1 MTALGL
7 PVLFFATAA
16 LYATVGFGGGSTYT
30 ALLVMID
37 DAIWRIPIIALIC
50 NITVVAAGSYLAVTR
65 RAFKWQQAAPFF
77 IASVPLAFIG
87 GLIVLR
93 EDTYI
98 TLLAVSLLLAGL
110 RLLFIRDRAVDAPR
124 AQNASQ
130 ARATAFTIGGALG
143 FLSGMVGIGG
153 GIFLAPILHYLRWA
167 DSKTIAALCSFFIL
181 VNSLAGLA
189 GQLLKNGADTLPDIA
204 AFALPLMGATLLG
217 GFLGARLLLEYLS
230 QQKIR
235 QITALLIIF
244 VATRLLL
251 QLYF

>member
-1 MTALGL
+1 MTAFIL

-30 ALLVMID
+30 ALLVMMD

-65 RAFKWQQAAPFF
+65 RAFVWQHAAPFF
-77 IASVPLAFIG
+77 IASVPLAFMG
-87 GLIVLR
+87 GLIALR
-93 EDTYI
+93 DETYI
-98 TLLAVSLLLAGL
+98 TLLAISLLLAGL
-110 RLLFIRDRAVDAPR
+110 RLLLIRDKDII
-124 AQNASQ
+124 ASPTQ
-130 ARATAFTIGGALG
+130 STGKAIAIGGALG
-143 FLSGMVGIGG
+143 LLSGMVGIGG
-153 GIFLAPILHYLRWA
+153 GIFLAPILYYLRWA

-181 VNSLAGLA
+181 VNSLAGLT
-189 GQLLKNGADTLPDIA
+189 GQLVKNGAGVIPEIA
-204 AFALPLMGATLLG
+204 EVALPLMAATFLG
-217 GFLGARLLLEYLS
+217 GLLGARLLLEYLS
-230 QQKIR
+230 PNKIQ

>member
-1 MTALGL
+1 MTAFIL

-30 ALLVMID
+30 ALLVMMD

-65 RAFKWQQAAPFF
+65 RAFFWQRAAPFF

-87 GLIVLR
+87 GLIALR
-93 EDTYI
+93 DETYI
-98 TLLAVSLLLAGL
+98 TLLAISLLLAGL
-110 RLLFIRDRAVDAPR
+110 RLLLIGDKDII
-124 AQNASQ
+124 ASPTQ
-130 ARATAFTIGGALG
+130 STGKAIAIGGALG
-143 FLSGMVGIGG
+143 LLSGMVGIGG
-153 GIFLAPILHYLRWA
+153 GIFLAPILYYLRWA

-189 GQLLKNGADTLPDIA
+189 GQLVKNGAGVIPEIA
-204 AFALPLMGATLLG
+204 EIALPLMAATLLG
-217 GFLGARLLLEYLS
+217 GLLGARLLLEYLS
-230 QQKIR
+230 PNKIQ

>member
-1 MTALGL
+1 MTAFIL

-30 ALLVMID
+30 ALLVMMD

-65 RAFKWQQAAPFF
+65 RAFVWQHAAPFF

-87 GLIVLR
+87 GLIALR
-93 EDTYI
+93 DETYI
-98 TLLAVSLLLAGL
+98 TLLAISLLLAGL
-110 RLLFIRDRAVDAPR
+110 RLLLIGDKDII
-124 AQNASQ
+124 ASPTQ
-130 ARATAFTIGGALG
+130 STGKAIAIGGALG
-143 FLSGMVGIGG
+143 LLSGMVGIGG
-153 GIFLAPILHYLRWA
+153 GIFLAPILYYLRWA

-189 GQLLKNGADTLPDIA
+189 GQLVKNGAGVIPEIA
-204 AFALPLMGATLLG
+204 EIALPLMAATLLG
-217 GFLGARLLLEYLS
+217 GLLGARLLLEYLS
-230 QQKIR
+230 PNKIQ

>member
-1 MTALGL
+1 MTAFIL

-30 ALLVMID
+30 ALLVMMD

-65 RAFKWQQAAPFF
+65 RAFVWQHAAPFF

-87 GLIVLR
+87 GLIALR
-93 EDTYI
+93 DGTYI
-98 TLLAVSLLLAGL
+98 TLLAISLLLAGL
-110 RLLFIRDRAVDAPR
+110 RFLLIRDNDII
-124 AQNASQ
+124 ASPTQ
-130 ARATAFTIGGALG
+130 STGKAIAIGGALG
-143 FLSGMVGIGG
+143 LLSGMVGIGG
-153 GIFLAPILHYLRWA
+153 GIFLAPILYYLRWA

-189 GQLLKNGADTLPDIA
+189 GQLVKNGAGVIPEIA
-204 AFALPLMGATLLG
+204 EVALPLMAATLLG
-217 GFLGARLLLEYLS
+217 GLFGARLLLEYLS
-230 QQKIR
+230 PNKIQ

>member
-1 MTALGL
+1 MTAFIL
-7 PVLFFATAA
+7 PILFFATAA

-30 ALLVMID
+30 ALLVMMD

-65 RAFKWQQAAPFF
+65 RAFVSRHAAPFL

-87 GLIVLR
+87 GLIALR
-93 EDTYI
+93 DETYI
-98 TLLAVSLLLAGL
+98 TLLAISLLLAGL
-110 RLLFIRDRAVDAPR
+110 RLLLIGDKDII
-124 AQNASQ
+124 ASPTQ
-130 ARATAFTIGGALG
+130 STGKAIAIGGALG
-143 FLSGMVGIGG
+143 LLSGMVGIGG
-153 GIFLAPILHYLRWA
+153 GIFLAPILYYLRWA

-189 GQLLKNGADTLPDIA
+189 GQLVKNGAGVIPEIA
-204 AFALPLMGATLLG
+204 EVALPLMTATLLG
-217 GFLGARLLLEYLS
+217 GLLGARLLLEYLS
-230 QQKIR
+230 PNKIQ

>member
-1 MTALGL
+1 MTAFIL

-30 ALLVMID
+30 ALLVMMD

-65 RAFKWQQAAPFF
+65 RAFVWQHAAPFF

-87 GLIVLR
+87 GLIALR
-93 EDTYI
+93 DETYI
-98 TLLAVSLLLAGL
+98 TLLAISLLLAGL
-110 RLLFIRDRAVDAPR
+110 RLLLIGDKDII
-124 AQNASQ
+124 ASPTQ
-130 ARATAFTIGGALG
+130 STGKAIAIGGALG
-143 FLSGMVGIGG
+143 LLSGMVGIGG
-153 GIFLAPILHYLRWA
+153 GIFLAPILYYLRWA

-181 VNSLAGLA
+181 VNSLAGLT
-189 GQLLKNGADTLPDIA
+189 GQLVKNGAGVIPEIA
-204 AFALPLMGATLLG
+204 EIALPLMAATLLG
-217 GFLGARLLLEYLS
+217 GLLGARLLLEYLS
-230 QQKIR
+230 PNKIQ

>member
-1 MTALGL
+1 MTAFIL

-30 ALLVMID
+30 ALLVMMD

-65 RAFKWQQAAPFF
+65 RAFVWQRAAPFF

-87 GLIVLR
+87 GLIALR
-93 EDTYI
+93 DETYI
-98 TLLAVSLLLAGL
+98 TLLAISLLLAGL
-110 RLLFIRDRAVDAPR
+110 RLLLIRDKDII
-124 AQNASQ
+124 ASPTQ
-130 ARATAFTIGGALG
+130 STGKAIAIGGALG
-143 FLSGMVGIGG
+143 LLSGMVGIGG
-153 GIFLAPILHYLRWA
+153 GIFLAPILYYLRWA
-167 DSKTIAALCSFFIL
+167 DSKTIAALCGFFIL

-189 GQLLKNGADTLPDIA
+189 GQLVKNGAGVIPEIA
-204 AFALPLMGATLLG
+204 EIALPLMAATLLG
-217 GFLGARLLLEYLS
+217 GLLGARLLLEYLS
-230 QQKIR
+230 PNKIQ

>member
-1 MTALGL
+1 MTAFIL

-30 ALLVMID
+30 ALLVMMD

-65 RAFKWQQAAPFF
+65 RAFVWQHAAPFF
-77 IASVPLAFIG
+77 IASVPLAFMG
-87 GLIVLR
+87 GLIALR
-93 EDTYI
+93 DETYI
-98 TLLAVSLLLAGL
+98 TLLAISLLLAGL
-110 RLLFIRDRAVDAPR
+110 RLLLIRDKDII
-124 AQNASQ
+124 ASPTQ
-130 ARATAFTIGGALG
+130 STGKAIAIGGALG
-143 FLSGMVGIGG
+143 LLSGMVGIGG
-153 GIFLAPILHYLRWA
+153 GIFLAPILYYLRWA
-167 DSKTIAALCSFFIL
+167 DSKTIAALCGFFIL

-189 GQLLKNGADTLPDIA
+189 GQLVKNGAGVIPEIA
-204 AFALPLMGATLLG
+204 EVALPLMAATLLG
-217 GFLGARLLLEYLS
+217 GLLGARLLLEYLS
-230 QQKIR
+230 PNKIQ

>member
-1 MTALGL
+1 MTALIL
-7 PVLFFATAA
+7 PALFFGTAA

-30 ALLVMID
+30 ALLVMVD

-65 RAFKWQQAAPFF
+65 RAFEWRQAAPFF

-93 EDTYI
+93 DETYI

-110 RLLFIRDRAVDAPR
+110 RLLFIRDPEIIATS
-124 AQNASQ
+124 AQSKGKAI
-130 ARATAFTIGGALG
+130 AIGGGLG
-143 FLSGMVGIGG
+143 LLSGMVGIGG
-153 GIFLAPILHYLRWA
+153 GIFLAPILYYLRWA

-189 GQLLKNGADTLPDIA
+189 GQFVKNGTSVIPGIA
-204 AFALPLMGATLLG
+204 SVALPLMAATLLG
-217 GFLGARLLLEYLS
+217 GLLGARLLLEYLS
-230 QQKIR
+230 PNRIQ

-244 VATRLLL
+244 VATRLIL

>member
-1 MTALGL
+1 MTALIL
-7 PVLFFATAA
+7 PALFFGTAA

-30 ALLVMID
+30 ALLVMVD

-65 RAFKWQQAAPFF
+65 RAFEWRQAAPFF

-93 EDTYI
+93 DETYI

-110 RLLFIRDRAVDAPR
+110 RLLFIRDPEII
-124 AQNASQ
+124 
-130 ARATAFTIGGALG
+130 ATSGQSKGKAIAIGGGLG
-143 FLSGMVGIGG
+143 LLSGMVGIGG
-153 GIFLAPILHYLRWA
+153 GIFLAPILYYLRWA

-189 GQLLKNGADTLPDIA
+189 GQFVKNGTSVIPGIA
-204 AFALPLMGATLLG
+204 SVALPLMAATLLG
-217 GFLGARLLLEYLS
+217 GLLGARLLLEYLS
-230 QQKIR
+230 PNRIQ

-244 VATRLLL
+244 VATRLIL

>member
-1 MTALGL
+1 MTAFIL

-30 ALLVMID
+30 ALLVMMD

-65 RAFKWQQAAPFF
+65 RAFVWQHAAPFF
-77 IASVPLAFIG
+77 IASVPLAFMG
-87 GLIVLR
+87 GLIALR
-93 EDTYI
+93 DETYI
-98 TLLAVSLLLAGL
+98 TLLAISLLLAGL
-110 RLLFIRDRAVDAPR
+110 RLLLIRDKDII
-124 AQNASQ
+124 ASPTQ
-130 ARATAFTIGGALG
+130 STGKAIAIGGALG
-143 FLSGMVGIGG
+143 LLSGMVGIGG
-153 GIFLAPILHYLRWA
+153 GIFLAPILYYLRWA

-181 VNSLAGLA
+181 FNSLAGLA
-189 GQLLKNGADTLPDIA
+189 GQLVKNGAGVIPEIA
-204 AFALPLMGATLLG
+204 EVALPLMAATLLG
-217 GFLGARLLLEYLS
+217 GLLGARLLLEYLS
-230 QQKIR
+230 PNKIQ

>member
-1 MTALGL
+1 MTAFVL

-30 ALLVMID
+30 ALLVMMD

-50 NITVVAAGSYLAVTR
+50 NIIVVAAGSYLAVTR
-65 RAFKWQQAAPFF
+65 RAFVWQHAAPFF

-87 GLIVLR
+87 GLIALR
-93 EDTYI
+93 DETYI
-98 TLLAVSLLLAGL
+98 TLLAISLLLAGL
-110 RLLFIRDRAVDAPR
+110 RLLLIGDKDII
-124 AQNASQ
+124 ASPTQ
-130 ARATAFTIGGALG
+130 STGKAIAIGGALG
-143 FLSGMVGIGG
+143 LLSGMVGIGG
-153 GIFLAPILHYLRWA
+153 GIFLAPILYYLRWA

-189 GQLLKNGADTLPDIA
+189 GQLVKNGAGVIPEIA
-204 AFALPLMGATLLG
+204 EIALPLMAATLLG
-217 GFLGARLLLEYLS
+217 GLLGARLLLEYLS
-230 QQKIR
+230 PNKIQ

>member
-1 MTALGL
+1 MTAFVL

-30 ALLVMID
+30 ALLVMMD

-65 RAFKWQQAAPFF
+65 RAFVWQHAAPFF

-87 GLIVLR
+87 GLIALR
-93 EDTYI
+93 DETYI
-98 TLLAVSLLLAGL
+98 TLLAISLLLAGL
-110 RLLFIRDRAVDAPR
+110 RLLLIRDKDII
-124 AQNASQ
+124 ASPTQ
-130 ARATAFTIGGALG
+130 STGKAIAIGGALG
-143 FLSGMVGIGG
+143 LLSGMVGIGG
-153 GIFLAPILHYLRWA
+153 GIFLAPILYYLRWA
-167 DSKTIAALCSFFIL
+167 DSKTIAALCGFFIL

-189 GQLLKNGADTLPDIA
+189 GQLVKNGAGVIPEIA
-204 AFALPLMGATLLG
+204 EVALPLMAATLLG
-217 GFLGARLLLEYLS
+217 GLLGARLLLEYLS
-230 QQKIR
+230 PNKIQ

>member
-1 MTALGL
+1 MTAFIL

-30 ALLVMID
+30 ALLVMLD

-65 RAFKWQQAAPFF
+65 RAFVWQRAAPFF

-87 GLIVLR
+87 GLIALR
-93 EDTYI
+93 DETYI
-98 TLLAVSLLLAGL
+98 TLLAISLLLAGL
-110 RLLFIRDRAVDAPR
+110 RLLLISDKDII
-124 AQNASQ
+124 ASPTQ
-130 ARATAFTIGGALG
+130 STGKAIAIGGALG
-143 FLSGMVGIGG
+143 LLSGMVGIGG
-153 GIFLAPILHYLRWA
+153 GIFLAPILYYLRWA

-189 GQLLKNGADTLPDIA
+189 GQLVKHGAGVIPEIA
-204 AFALPLMGATLLG
+204 EIALPLMAATLLG
-217 GFLGARLLLEYLS
+217 GLLGARLLLEYLS
-230 QQKIR
+230 PNKIQQL
-235 QITALLIIF
+235 TALLIIF

>member
-1 MTALGL
+1 MTAFVL

-30 ALLVMID
+30 ALLVMMD

-65 RAFKWQQAAPFF
+65 RAFVWQRAAPFF

-87 GLIVLR
+87 GLIALR
-93 EDTYI
+93 DETYI
-98 TLLAVSLLLAGL
+98 TLLAISLLLAGL
-110 RLLFIRDRAVDAPR
+110 RLLLIGDKDII
-124 AQNASQ
+124 ASPTQ
-130 ARATAFTIGGALG
+130 STGKAIAIGGALG
-143 FLSGMVGIGG
+143 LLSGMVGIGG
-153 GIFLAPILHYLRWA
+153 GIFLAPILYYLRWA

-189 GQLLKNGADTLPDIA
+189 GQLVKNGAGVIPEIA
-204 AFALPLMGATLLG
+204 EIALPLMAATLLG
-217 GFLGARLLLEYLS
+217 GLLGARLLLEYLS
-230 QQKIR
+230 PNKIQ

>member
-1 MTALGL
+1 MTAFIL

-30 ALLVMID
+30 ALLVMMD

-65 RAFKWQQAAPFF
+65 RAFVWQRAAPFF

-87 GLIVLR
+87 GLIALR
-93 EDTYI
+93 DETYI
-98 TLLAVSLLLAGL
+98 TLLAISLLLAGL
-110 RLLFIRDRAVDAPR
+110 RLLLIGDKDII
-124 AQNASQ
+124 ASPTQ
-130 ARATAFTIGGALG
+130 STGKAIAIGGALG
-143 FLSGMVGIGG
+143 LLSGMVGIGG
-153 GIFLAPILHYLRWA
+153 GIFLAPILYYLRWA

-189 GQLLKNGADTLPDIA
+189 GQLVKNGAGVIPEIA
-204 AFALPLMGATLLG
+204 EIALLLMAATLLG
-217 GFLGARLLLEYLS
+217 GLLGARLLLEYLS
-230 QQKIR
+230 PNKIQ

>member
-1 MTALGL
+1 MTAFIL

-30 ALLVMID
+30 ALLVMMD

-65 RAFKWQQAAPFF
+65 RAFVWQHAAPFF
-77 IASVPLAFIG
+77 IASVPLAFMG
-87 GLIVLR
+87 GLIALR
-93 EDTYI
+93 DETYI
-98 TLLAVSLLLAGL
+98 TLLAISLLLAGL
-110 RLLFIRDRAVDAPR
+110 RLLLIRDKDII
-124 AQNASQ
+124 ASPTQ
-130 ARATAFTIGGALG
+130 STGKAIAIGGALG
-143 FLSGMVGIGG
+143 LLSGMVGIGG
-153 GIFLAPILHYLRWA
+153 GIFLAPILYYLRWA

-181 VNSLAGLA
+181 FNSLAGLA
-189 GQLLKNGADTLPDIA
+189 GQLVKNGAGVIPEIA
-204 AFALPLMGATLLG
+204 EVALPLMAATLLG
-217 GFLGARLLLEYLS
+217 GLLSARLLLEYLS
-230 QQKIR
+230 PNKIQ

>member
-1 MTALGL
+1 MTAFIL

-30 ALLVMID
+30 ALLVMMD

-65 RAFKWQQAAPFF
+65 RAFVSRHAAPFF

-87 GLIVLR
+87 GLIALR
-93 EDTYI
+93 DETYI
-98 TLLAVSLLLAGL
+98 TLLAISLLLAGL
-110 RLLFIRDRAVDAPR
+110 RLLLIGDKDII
-124 AQNASQ
+124 ASPTQ
-130 ARATAFTIGGALG
+130 STGKAIAIGGALG
-143 FLSGMVGIGG
+143 LLSGMVGIGG
-153 GIFLAPILHYLRWA
+153 GIFLAPILYYLRWA

-189 GQLLKNGADTLPDIA
+189 GQLVKNGAGVIPEIA
-204 AFALPLMGATLLG
+204 EVALPLMAATLLG
-217 GFLGARLLLEYLS
+217 GLLGARLLLEYLS
-230 QQKIR
+230 PNKIQ

>member
-1 MTALGL
+1 MTAFIL

-30 ALLVMID
+30 ALLVMMD

-65 RAFKWQQAAPFF
+65 RAFVSRHAAPFF

-87 GLIVLR
+87 GLIALR
-93 EDTYI
+93 DETYI
-98 TLLAVSLLLAGL
+98 TLLAISLLLAGL
-110 RLLFIRDRAVDAPR
+110 RLLLIGDKDII
-124 AQNASQ
+124 ASPTQ
-130 ARATAFTIGGALG
+130 STGKAIAIGGALG
-143 FLSGMVGIGG
+143 LLSGMVGIGG
-153 GIFLAPILHYLRWA
+153 GIFLAPILYYLRWA

-189 GQLLKNGADTLPDIA
+189 GQLVKNGAGVIPEIA
-204 AFALPLMGATLLG
+204 EVALPLMAATLLG
-217 GFLGARLLLEYLS
+217 GLLGARLLLEYLS
-230 QQKIR
+230 SNKIQ

>member
-1 MTALGL
+1 MTAFIL

-30 ALLVMID
+30 ALLVMMD

-65 RAFKWQQAAPFF
+65 RAFVWQRAAPFF

-87 GLIVLR
+87 GLIALR
-93 EDTYI
+93 DETYI
-98 TLLAVSLLLAGL
+98 TLLAISLLLAGL
-110 RLLFIRDRAVDAPR
+110 RLLLIGDKDII
-124 AQNASQ
+124 ASPTQ
-130 ARATAFTIGGALG
+130 STGKAIAIGGALG
-143 FLSGMVGIGG
+143 LLSGMVGIGG
-153 GIFLAPILHYLRWA
+153 GIFLAPILYYLRWA

-189 GQLLKNGADTLPDIA
+189 GQLVKNGAGVIPEIA
-204 AFALPLMGATLLG
+204 EVALPLMAATLLG
-217 GFLGARLLLEYLS
+217 GLLGARLLLEYLS
-230 QQKIR
+230 PNKIQ

>member
-1 MTALGL
+1 MTAFVL

-30 ALLVMID
+30 ALLVMMD

-65 RAFKWQQAAPFF
+65 RAFVWQRAAPFF
-77 IASVPLAFIG
+77 IASVPLAFMG
-87 GLIVLR
+87 GLIALR
-93 EDTYI
+93 DETYI
-98 TLLAVSLLLAGL
+98 TLLAISLLLAGL
-110 RLLFIRDRAVDAPR
+110 RLLLIRDKDII
-124 AQNASQ
+124 ASPTQ
-130 ARATAFTIGGALG
+130 STGKAIAIGGALG
-143 FLSGMVGIGG
+143 LLSGMVGIGG
-153 GIFLAPILHYLRWA
+153 GIFLAPILYYLRWA
-167 DSKTIAALCSFFIL
+167 DSKTIAALCGFFIL

-189 GQLLKNGADTLPDIA
+189 GQLVKNGAGVIPEIA
-204 AFALPLMGATLLG
+204 EVALPLMAATLLG
-217 GFLGARLLLEYLS
+217 GLLGARLLLEYLS
-230 QQKIR
+230 PNKIQ

>member
-1 MTALGL
+1 MTAFIL
-7 PVLFFATAA
+7 PALFFSTAA

-65 RAFKWQQAAPFF
+65 RAFAWQQAAPFF

-87 GLIVLR
+87 GLIELSD
-93 EDTYI
+93 ETYI
-98 TLLAVSLLLAGL
+98 TLLAISLLLAGL
-110 RLLFIRDRAVDAPR
+110 RLLFIGTQEVVETKAQSTRKAVA
-124 AQNASQ
+124 
-130 ARATAFTIGGALG
+130 IGGALG
-143 FLSGMVGIGG
+143 LLSGIVGIGG
-153 GIFLAPILHYLRWA
+153 GIFLAPVLYYLRWA

-189 GQLLKNGADTLPDIA
+189 GQLVKTGASVIPEIA
-204 AFALPLMGATLLG
+204 AFALPLIVATLLG
-217 GFLGARLLLEYLS
+217 GLLGARLLLEYLS
-230 QQKIR
+230 PNKIR

>member
-1 MTALGL
+1 MTAFIL

-30 ALLVMID
+30 ALLVMMD

-65 RAFKWQQAAPFF
+65 RAFVSRHAAPFF

-87 GLIVLR
+87 GLIALR
-93 EDTYI
+93 DETYI
-98 TLLAVSLLLAGL
+98 TLLAISLLLAGL
-110 RLLFIRDRAVDAPR
+110 RLLLIGDKDII
-124 AQNASQ
+124 ASPTQ
-130 ARATAFTIGGALG
+130 STGKAIAIGGALG
-143 FLSGMVGIGG
+143 LLSGMVGIGG
-153 GIFLAPILHYLRWA
+153 GIFLAPILYYLRWA

-189 GQLLKNGADTLPDIA
+189 GQLVKNGAGVIPEIA
-204 AFALPLMGATLLG
+204 EVALPLMAATLLG
-217 GFLGARLLLEYLS
+217 GLLGARLLLEYLS
-230 QQKIR
+230 SNKIQ
-235 QITALLIIF
+235 QITALLVIF